1 MKRSRNQGELE
12 QQVLEVLW
20 SAEAPL
26 TSTQILETLTDR
38 AANTDA
44 AELAITTVLTVLTR
58 LADKGLVEKTHPA
71 SGRGLLFTAT
81 TSRESHTA
89 AQLLQLLE
97 RGGDPRLALSH
108 FAKGLSAEAAAEL
121 KKLLD

>member
-20 SAEAPL
+20 STEGPQ
-26 TSTQILETLTDR
+26 TSTQILDALT
-38 AANTDA
+38 AQTQQNGSG
-44 AELAITTVLTVLTR
+44 ELALTTVLTVLTR
-58 LADKGLVEKTHPA
+58 LADKGLVEKTQQA
-71 SGRGLLFTAT
+71 TGRGLLFAPTTTRERHTAT
-81 TSRESHTA
+81 
-89 AQLLQLLE
+89 QLLDLLE
-97 RGGDPRLALSH
+97 RTGDPRLALSH

>member
-20 SAEAPL
+20 SAEGPQ
-26 TSTQILETLTDR
+26 TSTQILDALT
-38 AANTDA
+38 AQTQQNGSG
-44 AELAITTVLTVLTR
+44 ELALTTVLTVLTR
-58 LADKGLVEKTHPA
+58 LADKGLVEKTQPA
-71 SGRGLLFTAT
+71 TGRGLLFAPTTTRERHTAT
-81 TSRESHTA
+81 
-89 AQLLQLLE
+89 QLLDLLE
-97 RGGDPRLALSH
+97 RTGDPRLALSH

>member
-20 SAEAPL
+20 SADAPQ
-26 TSTQILETLTDR
+26 TSTQILETLTTRSADSG
-38 AANTDA
+38 T

-58 LADKGLVEKTHPA
+58 LADKGLVEKSHPA
-71 SGRGLLFTAT
+71 NGRGLLFAAT

-97 RGGDPRLALSH
+97 RGGDPSLALSH